1 VQADRRGFAPACHGD
16 INYFW
21 PLKGYAGTNPL
32 SFMPKSIKPNDSQVA
47 CAGNLFA
54 AALHDYAQ

>member
-1 VQADRRGFAPACHGD
+1 MERD